1 MYTRWNTYSSY
12 LKKKYGVPVYRIGVD
27 AGFSCPNRDESRHGG
42 CAFCDGTGSI
52 AVYQRS
58 AESGYRR
65 SADYDAAK
73 ADTILPRLLS
83 MREQIARGEEF
94 LRRRYKAERF
104 ILDFQSWTNTYDTPE
119 NLRRIYDEGL
129 SQMDAAELIVSTR
142 PDTVPEPVLDLLSSY
157 ITPERDV
164 WVEFGLQSAS
174 DETLQIIRRG
184 HSVAVYA
191 DAVERA
197 REHGLKVSTHVILGL
212 PGEGRDEFI
221 KTAECVN
228 AVHSDAV
235 KVHNLHITGGT
246 ALQDEYLSGNIT
258 VMSEERTLEATELFL
273 RHLDGDIIIERLV
286 SETPYHRLL
295 APRVFP
301 DKSKFLR
308 HLEER
313 MERNGTRQGD
323 LAGRACDNRS

>member
-12 LKKKYGVPVYRIGVD
+12 LKNKYGVPVYRIGVD
-27 AGFSCPNRDESRHGG
+27 AAFSCPNRDRNRHGG

-65 SADYDAAK
+65 TADYDAEK

-83 MREQIARGEEF
+83 IREQIERGEEF

-104 ILDFQSWTNTYDTPE
+104 ILDFQSWTNTYDE
-119 NLRRIYDEGL
+119 VANLKRIHDEGL
-129 SQMDAAELIVSTR
+129 SQMDFAELIISTR
-142 PDTVPEPVLDLLSSY
+142 PDTVPEPVLDLLASY

-164 WVEFGLQSAS
+164 WVEFGLQSAC
-174 DETLQIIRRG
+174 DATLERIRRG
-184 HSVAVYA
+184 HDVKTYI
-191 DAVERA
+191 DAVARA
-197 REHGLKVSTHVILGL
+197 KEHGLKVSTHVILGL
-212 PGEGRDEFI
+212 PGEGRKEFVE
-221 KTAECVN
+221 TARCVN

-235 KVHNLHITGGT
+235 KIHNLHITGGT
-246 ALQDEYLSGNIT
+246 ALQDEFLSGNIT
-258 VMSEERTLEATELFL
+258 VMSEERTLEAVELFL
-273 RHLDGDIIIERLV
+273 RHLDGDIIIERLI

-323 LAGRACDNRS
+323 LSRS